1 MVSSRFREL
10 KLNVSTVLLQY
21 RWLKHVMYMCGYTSF
36 ADYANWNLM
45 LIWFHRDSADW
56 NLLCVWFQSAETWSA
71 LVSSSF
77 RRLKLDNFMVSSSFR
92 KLKPNV
98 SLGLSNLNLQVYA
111 SFRRVNSMI
120 TIAETIPKLGGE
132 RFTDCGNLMFTQRNP
147 CWNLT

>member
-1 MVSSRFREL
+1 
-10 KLNVSTVLLQY
+10 
-21 RWLKHVMYMCGYTSF
+21 
-36 ADYANWNLM
+36 M
-45 LIWFHRDSADW
+45 LI
-56 NLLCVWFQSAETWSA
+56 WFQSAETLSA

-98 SLGLSNLNLQVYA
+98 SIGLSNLNLQFYT

-120 TIAETIPKLGGE
+120 PLAETIPKLSGE

-147 CWNLT
+147 CGNLT